1 MKKRA
6 FILLIGPALL
16 MCSLTACA
24 TTSNSSDNAA
34 IEMSNF
40 KVIEGKEYLAYS
52 LDTRVVYYMFS
63 TSSDSGYVGH
73 GYSYFAP
80 YISENGNFCRY
91 LDEEIVEITVED
103 TNN

>member
-6 FILLIGPALL
+6 FILLVVLAVL
-16 MCSLTACA
+16 MCSITACGTVA
-24 TTSNSSDNAA
+24 NSTDEAA
-34 IEMSNF
+34 AEMSNF

-52 LDTRVVYYMFS
+52 LDTSVVYYMFS
-63 TSSDSGYVGH
+63 TGRAVGNAGY
-73 GYSYFAP
+73 GYTYFAP

-91 LDEEIVEITVED
+91 INNEIMEITVED

>member
-6 FILLIGPALL
+6 FILLVVVALL
-16 MCSLTACA
+16 MCSLTACR
-24 TTSNSSDNAA
+24 TSSNSSDDAA
-34 IEMSNF
+34 AEMSNF

-52 LDTRVVYYMFS
+52 VDTRVVYYMFS
-63 TSSDSGYVGH
+63 TSSVAGNAGY
-73 GYSYFAP
+73 GYTYFAP

-91 LDEEIVEITVED
+91 INDEIVEITVED